1 MSSVNKSIL
10 PFLMFILATLSLSSV
25 LANNAGTIILVKPK
39 LRLVNNNLLVYNITL
54 VSFNNEPLNVSVYIT
69 LKSRSNETIER
80 YNITCKL
87 PPQTTYTLSGSLSL
101 PETLSPNVYFINIS
115 YLSQVINKS
124 FLLRVYLPP
133 SLEDYKMFL
142 KDITSLRMIV
152 EEKGES
158 LRLMFPL
165 DFQEKIT
172 MLQKTYQLSLKAY
185 TNNDPVN
192 ATLLFSKAKSIY
204 LDLKHSYTSSIAK
217 IPFEYVY
224 LKNLDDSLFL
234 DPQLIL
240 TFWTR
245 IIITTAFFPVIIFL
259 FLPLYITKLDIWLE
273 NISQASEELE
283 KDIKLYESIIG
294 QRVVSLL
301 SISKS
306 YVVSS
311 LRFYLLLI
319 IAAFISTIGLLTD
332 NLITIIGSMLV
343 SPILSISVGTSIGL
357 ALRDEKVDNVTGSS
371 IFWTG
376 MKNEVCMII
385 LTILTSFFT
394 TQIVSIVYPII
405 PTEQLLLRSRPNL
418 SDLGIAIGAGLA
430 GALALLGSK
439 REVSVVVG
447 AAIAIA
453 LIPPASTIGIGLVM
467 RRPDITLGSLTLLV
481 INVIALTL
489 SVYLA
494 VRIYL
499 LEAVLSRFFK
509 AFALELKESIQK
521 FDPRL
526 FINTLTDFLISWI
539 NIILNISPLEEK
551 NDSEDALSYVIPY
564 IKQITFLL
572 IEYVITPILFVF
584 SFGFIMSTNLFY
596 PLTLLFRTLDL
607 ALSNFIN
614 KRYIL
619 KSYANVILYIGVI
632 LAVVWLVY
640 SYKVLRRKNT
650 LRRSIGYILYSVLLW
665 IFFEYIYDIYLFSR
679 THTVFFLSYFSLIS
693 IILYWG
699 KIKNKAKAIA
709 VGFTLFSLLF
719 TTLQSAYVYQ
729 SLVYSQKLVNVS
741 SIARYVTATYL
752 NINSSKIIVESKLV
766 GTKPLVK
773 IGIEVP
779 ATLIDKFM
787 LKEEDIIILSQS
799 IREMTG
805 WSDLSIDFYYILTP
819 T

>member
-1 MSSVNKSIL
+1 M
-10 PFLMFILATLSLSSV
+10 
-25 LANNAGTIILVKPK
+25 II
-39 LRLVNNNLLVYNITL
+39 
-54 VSFNNEPLNVSVYIT
+54 
-69 LKSRSNETIER
+69 
-80 YNITCKL
+80 
-87 PPQTTYTLSGSLSL
+87 
-101 PETLSPNVYFINIS
+101 
-115 YLSQVINKS
+115 
-124 FLLRVYLPP
+124 
-133 SLEDYKMFL
+133 
-142 KDITSLRMIV
+142 

-158 LRLMFPL
+158 LRLMLPL

-204 LDLKHSYTSSIAK
+204 LYLKHSYTSSIAK

-234 DPQLIL
+234 DPQLVL

-283 KDIKLYESIIG
+283 KDIKLYESIID

-306 YVVSS
+306 YVASS

-319 IAAFISTIGLLTD
+319 AAAFISTIGLLTD

-357 ALRDEKVDNVTGSS
+357 ALRDKKVDNVTGSS

-376 MKNEVCMII
+376 MKNEVFMII

-439 REVSVVVG
+439 REASVVVG

-499 LEAVLSRFFK
+499 LETVLSRFFK
-509 AFALELKESIQK
+509 AFALELKESVQK

-526 FINTLTDFLISWI
+526 FINTLTDFFISWI
-539 NIILNISPLEEK
+539 NIILNISPLREK
-551 NDSEDALSYVIPY
+551 NDSEDVLSYIIPY

-572 IEYVITPILFVF
+572 IEYVMIPILFVF

-607 ALSNFIN
+607 TLSNFIN
-614 KRYIL
+614 KRYVL
-619 KSYANVILYIGVI
+619 ESYANVILYIGVI

-665 IFFEYIYDIYLFSR
+665 VFFEYTYDIYLFSR
-679 THTVFFLSYFSLIS
+679 THTVFFLSYFSLVS

-719 TTLQSAYVYQ
+719 ITLQSAYVYQ

-752 NINSSKIIVESKLV
+752 NINSSKVVVDSKLV
-766 GTKPLVK
+766 GTKPMVK
-773 IGIEVP
+773 IGIEIP

-787 LKEEDIIILSQS
+787 LKEEDVIILSQS